1 LGDTYCFSGHVHCAH
16 GRAAVSS
23 QRLVC
28 RRLAPRAEKGRDPRP
43 HRLRRSL
50 PQISSMWQAATEG
63 AMTIRVQSWLR
74 TATAITV
81 ILTAGLCSL
90 GETAAQGAPATPLDP
105 IVVDSNGAMLG
116 KVVAI
121 ESIHTYVAV
130 PSYKNWYLLRLEGR
144 DIFQG
149 AGNLA
154 INFNSFDC
162 SGQAYIIRSGGPV
175 FTPFLLT
182 AFAPN
187 KLLYAETGPLQ
198 NVVINSQLDENGEC
212 SQSDGS
218 AQTAV
223 PAAPALDL
231 SAFKPPFRVVK

>member
-1 LGDTYCFSGHVHCAH
+1 
-16 GRAAVSS
+16 
-23 QRLVC
+23 
-28 RRLAPRAEKGRDPRP
+28 
-43 HRLRRSL
+43 
-50 PQISSMWQAATEG
+50 
-63 AMTIRVQSWLR
+63 
-74 TATAITV
+74 
-81 ILTAGLCSL
+81 
-90 GETAAQGAPATPLDP
+90 
-105 IVVDSNGAMLG
+105 MLG

-198 NVVINSQLDENGEC
+198 NVVINSQLDENGE
-212 SQSDGS
+212 SHKAMGLRKLRFPLLPRL
-218 AQTAV
+218 T
-223 PAAPALDL
+223 
-231 SAFKPPFRVVK
+231 